1 MIRQIVPALR
11 ILLVMTVLTGVAYP
25 LVVTGIAQTAFSGPA
40 DGSLVIVDGEVRGSE
55 LIAQEFTG
63 EAWFHPRPSAGGW
76 DGAASGGSNLGPTN
90 PELSDLVEGRLDA
103 YREDQGLSDD
113 APVPVDAV
121 TASASGLDPHISV
134 ADATLQAARIA
145 RVRDM
150 DIGDV
155 LALVG
160 THTTPAQLGF
170 LSIPAVNV
178 LTLNLALEAR

>member
-1 MIRQIVPALR
+1 MIRQIVPAFR

-55 LIAQEFTG
+55 LIAQQFTG

-76 DGAASGGSNLGPTN
+76 DGAASGGSNLGPIN
-90 PELSDLVEGRLDA
+90 PDLSDLVADRLDT
-103 YREDQGLSDD
+103 YRRDQGLPDD

-134 ADATLQAARIA
+134 ADATLQAQRVARE
-145 RVRDM
+145 RGM
-150 DIGDV
+150 DVADV
-155 LALVG
+155 LALVEAN
-160 THTTPAQLGF
+160 TAPAQLGF
-170 LSIPAVNV
+170 LSIAAVNV